1 MATLRPQEQASGKYL
16 CLDGELGRFF
26 FYCFAAVCW
35 VFTYVFTFGDVCVVA
50 HATRQRKRETENGS
64 KFKAKIIR
72 RSINLT
78 NREKTQNIRV
88 EPQVN

>member
-1 MATLRPQEQASGKYL
+1 M
-16 CLDGELGRFF
+16 
-26 FYCFAAVCW
+26 
-35 VFTYVFTFGDVCVVA
+35 FTFGDVCVVVA

-88 EPQVN
+88 EPQVNVPFLN